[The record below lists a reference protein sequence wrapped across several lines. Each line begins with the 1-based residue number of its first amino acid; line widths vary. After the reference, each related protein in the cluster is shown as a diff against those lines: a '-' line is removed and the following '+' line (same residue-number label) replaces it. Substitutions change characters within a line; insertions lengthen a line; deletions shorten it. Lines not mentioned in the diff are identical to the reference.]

1 VENNKLE
8 STSVEFQYG
17 NKLVKLETN
26 KVARQATAAVVVTID
41 DLVVLTTVVAKK
53 EADPGKDFFPLAV
66 FYQEKFY
73 ATGVIP
79 GGIFKREA
87 RPTERETLTSRL
99 IDRPIRPLFPE
110 GFKNEVQVFSTVMS
124 SGKDQNPD
132 IAAMIGA
139 SAALCVAGVPFDG
152 PMGAARVGFI
162 NGNYV
167 LNPTFEELEESYLD
181 MVVAWN

>member
-8 STSVEFQYG
+8 STLVEFQYG

-26 KVARQATAAVVVTID
+26 KVARQATAAVLVTID

-79 GGIFKREA
+79 GGSLK
-87 RPTERETLTSRL
+87 ERQGLLKERH
-99 IDRPIRPLFPE
+99 
-110 GFKNEVQVFSTVMS
+110 
-124 SGKDQNPD
+124 
-132 IAAMIGA
+132 
-139 SAALCVAGVPFDG
+139 
-152 PMGAARVGFI
+152 
-162 NGNYV
+162 
-167 LNPTFEELEESYLD
+167 
-181 MVVAWN
+181 